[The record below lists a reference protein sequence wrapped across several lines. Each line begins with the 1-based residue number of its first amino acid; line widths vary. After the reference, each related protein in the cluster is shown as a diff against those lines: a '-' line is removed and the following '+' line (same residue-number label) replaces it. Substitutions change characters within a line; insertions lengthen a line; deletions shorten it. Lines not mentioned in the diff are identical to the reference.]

1 MTASSGNENIAAP
14 PGPAGGA
21 AEVTA
26 PTDRTDAAEVSDV
39 AEAAEAS
46 EVRAAAEAAAPAAD
60 LVELKLDE
68 DDLDDIELDEV
79 DPVDVELGDAEL
91 EDAEPGKRVDAA
103 DTPASTPRLRGRLVT
118 RDSQKSRSS
127 RPASARRRR
136 RSSAL
141 VLTLALMATGAL
153 WSVLAP
159 SGSATDTADNAAVRQ
174 GRALYLQGCS
184 TCHGLNA
191 AGTVSGPSLIGVG
204 AAAVDFQV
212 STGRMP
218 LAHPGAQ
225 AERKDPSYSETQID
239 QLAAYIQT
247 LGGGITKPEISKQ
260 DLADADLTYGGEL
273 YRANCAQCHQAAGQG
288 APLTYGK
295 YAPAL
300 TNATPEQIIE
310 AMRVGPES
318 MPVFGSGQIDDEG
331 AKAIAAY
338 VLMNRET
345 PGPGGNKLG
354 GYGPVPEGLL
364 AWLVGIGGL
373 LGVCL
378 WIGARQKV

>member
-1 MTASSGNENIAAP
+1 MTD
-14 PGPAGGA
+14 
-21 AEVTA
+21 AEG
-26 PTDRTDAAEVSDV
+26 RDAAEQ
-39 AEAAEAS
+39 
-46 EVRAAAEAAAPAAD
+46 
-60 LVELKLDE
+60 
-68 DDLDDIELDEV
+68 
-79 DPVDVELGDAEL
+79 
-91 EDAEPGKRVDAA
+91 AA
-103 DTPASTPRLRGRLVT
+103 DTPAPLAGVRGRLVT
-118 RDSQKSRSS
+118 RTSRSS
-127 RPASARRRR
+127 RRPASARRRR
-136 RSSAL
+136 RSSTL
-141 VLTLALMATGAL
+141 VLSLALMATGVL

-159 SGSATDTADNAAVRQ
+159 SGSAADSADNAAVRE

-184 TCHGLNA
+184 TCHGINA

-204 AAAVDFQV
+204 SAAVDFQV

-247 LGGGITKPEISKQ
+247 LGGGTTTPEISKE

-273 YRANCAQCHQAAGQG
+273 YRANCAQCHQSAGQG

-300 TNATPEQIIE
+300 TDATPEQIVE

-318 MPVFGSGQIDDEG
+318 MPVFGSGQVDDEG

-338 VLMNRET
+338 IIMNRDT
-345 PGPGGNKLG
+345 PSPGGHKLG
-354 GYGPVPEGLL
+354 SYGPVPEGLL
-364 AWLVGIGGL
+364 AWLIGIGGL